1 VEPREEVYVT
11 FSYAPVFGDGAVGG
25 IFWACWETTQRLV
38 GTRRLDTLRKL
49 GVRLAEARTVPE
61 AWAAAAVVLAENPHD
76 VPFAA
81 VYAVNDDGATA
92 DVRGMTGPSPGHT
105 PLPARV
111 ALDDGYRTLFDLVAG
126 HLGTAFAEATAF
138 EAERRR
144 AEALTEI
151 DRAKTAFFSNVS
163 HEFRS
168 PLTLMLAPL
177 EEALASR
184 SLAAEHR
191 EQLTTAHR
199 SAARLLKLVNSL
211 LDFARIE
218 AGRVEAFY
226 EATEI
231 GTLTSEVVSN
241 FRSVSERAGLRL
253 TVACPALPEP
263 VYVDRDMRE
272 KIVVNLVSNAF
283 KFTLHGEITVAL
295 DSAARATVL
304 TVRDTGTG
312 ISADQLPHV
321 FERFHRVPGARAR
334 SPEGAGIGLALVHEL
349 VRLHDGAVTVA
360 SALDRGTTFTVRSR
374 RERRICRPLG
384 SMRCGPVSRRGSAW
398 RRT

>member
-1 VEPREEVYVT
+1 VVGACTEPREEVYVT
-11 FSYAPVFGDGAVGG
+11 FSYAPVFGDGAVDG
-25 IFWACWETTQRLV
+25 IFCACWETTQRLV

-49 GVRLAEARTVPE
+49 GVRPAEARTVAE
-61 AWAAAAVVLAENPHD
+61 ACAATAVVLAENPHD

-81 VYAVNDDGATA
+81 VYAVSDDGATA

-105 PLPARV
+105 P
-111 ALDDGYRTLFDLVAG
+111 DDGYRTFFDLVAG

-144 AEALTEI
+144 AEALTEM
-151 DRAKTAFFSNVS
+151 DGAKTAFFSNVS

-184 SLAAEHR
+184 TLAAEHR

-211 LDFARIE
+211 LDVARIG
-218 AGRVEAFY
+218 AGRVEAVVPCRNRSTST
-226 EATEI
+226 ATC
-231 GTLTSEVVSN
+231 G
-241 FRSVSERAGLRL
+241 RRL
-253 TVACPALPEP
+253 
-263 VYVDRDMRE
+263 
-272 KIVVNLVSNAF
+272 
-283 KFTLHGEITVAL
+283 
-295 DSAARATVL
+295 
-304 TVRDTGTG
+304 
-312 ISADQLPHV
+312 
-321 FERFHRVPGARAR
+321 
-334 SPEGAGIGLALVHEL
+334 
-349 VRLHDGAVTVA
+349 
-360 SALDRGTTFTVRSR
+360 RSR
-374 RERRICRPLG
+374 RERRICPPLG